1 MRVME
6 MSLDAIFYMMFSN
19 GEMSNTDDEYDS
31 QEVMM
36 VIWGL
41 CIFRKE
47 VMIQVEK
54 VLPMVVLQR

>member
-1 MRVME
+1 

-36 VIWGL
+36 VIGG
-41 CIFRKE
+41 CASSKK
-47 VMIQVEK
+47 Q
-54 VLPMVVLQR
+54 